1 MIAGAATQ
9 AAIDDLVQTEMGRF
23 QQTTGDNQDL
33 VTFLSVTMIG
43 VTVFACLVPLA
54 LSQTL
59 VRRIPRFGSTDEPIL
74 DQKILGWT
82 ERPSA
87 VGR

>member
-9 AAIDDLVQTEMGRF
+9 AAIDDLVQTEMGLF

-43 VTVFACLVPLA
+43 VTVFASLA
-54 LSQTL
+54 LSQVL